1 LKSKREIIGLKFRIF
16 FENPLEFV
24 SAIGGKCLKQ
34 TAPNQLCRV
43 RGYLGMPLGKLGFLS
58 PKDKNLGQVVVW

>member
-1 LKSKREIIGLKFRIF
+1 LKSKREIIGLKFRLF

-34 TAPNQLCRV
+34 TAPNQLFRV
-43 RGYLGMPLGKLGFLS
+43 RGYLGMLLGKLGFLS
-58 PKDKNLGQVVVW
+58 PKDKNLAQVVGW